1 MEATHL
7 LNGFTVL
14 FVPFRVSHCA
24 CRWGQM
30 MSVLLAWEDGSGVCS
45 LSALPSALQLHQSYT
60 CVCVLYSALT
70 LQVASELSVIARP
83 LHGWSGESFLHA
95 AALSSCREPAK
106 SARRLGNQ
114 TSLPLS
120 R

>member
-1 MEATHL
+1 MGSDDERAARLGGWQRCL
-7 LNGFTVL
+7 LLV
-14 FVPFRVSHCA
+14 CA
-24 CRWGQM
+24 AIRAPAA
-30 MSVLLAWEDGSGVCS
+30 SK
-45 LSALPSALQLHQSYT
+45 LHV

-83 LHGWSGESFLHA
+83 LHGWSGESFFHA